1 MNQTTTNLPNRT
13 DLQSCNSLSF
23 GKRMTLPLSGRSLRR
38 GALAVVGL
46 MAVMGVGI
54 SGVQAAGTTNTNS
67 VTTSFNWT
75 NGASWTG
82 GAYPGST
89 NWTLTNNTSL
99 AFFTNLV
106 SQTVTL
112 NDNINL
118 QSITFGTNAYGNTM
132 SGSGTLFLT
141 TGGTILNSSTN
152 VSTTNTI
159 NNNIAFVGGA
169 GTYTFNSAN
178 NNNSNALAINGA
190 ITSSNTGTTT
200 MLVGGAGSNLK
211 IVFGGN
217 ITDTSA
223 NMINLIAGGG
233 GNSPSTVNGLAGAG
247 TGLTFT
253 GNNIL
258 NSLVVGGSFSAS
270 AAALL
275 TGSNN
280 VRTSVNVLQGVA
292 ANASSLVVSGAN
304 GYLIATN
311 GINVGINGILVY
323 DNGATSVAN
332 RFGNSTVTLNGGR
345 FITTA
350 TNTALSTAANVAQIN
365 LGANFTSYLTNNGAA
380 SGANT
385 LTIGSISAGSNATLQ
400 TTLNGATNNGGRV
413 IVTTAPTLTAGILP
427 WAVDTVSGAFLT
439 YSNSGGTNF
448 LGGYGSIS
456 NNVYQTLATLQPT
469 DNVKVTNSTNA
480 TLSASGSVNSLTLA
494 QTSAI
499 TLNLGGFALTNVSGG
514 ILSTGNFGSVI
525 TNGTITAG
533 SGAATNLYLWNLGAS
548 TQTIGSSIVD
558 NGSGV
563 ITLNKSGTG
572 TTALTG
578 TNTYTGDTYIQQ
590 GTLSLASGGVLGS
603 GNYAGGIILNGG
615 TLNFASGTNQTFSG
629 NINGTNGGALLV
641 NGGVLTLS
649 GSSNSFAGITNGMVA
664 SATGLSQLN
673 INGSGTTTSSGNIVV
688 GSSNAP
694 SATNILTVGSGV
706 TLNAQ
711 ANLTIG
717 GNTGLNKLSNAGT
730 INLTNGAA
738 TQYLNIG
745 TGGSG
750 TYTFDTTGNLSIT
763 GSGDRRF
770 QMSAGASNATTIA
783 NFLSGSTS
791 TISYFIV
798 GGSGATNRNT
808 ATIYSNSVVNV
819 TSTNTGFAYSSITN
833 SVNTLAISG
842 GLFSGSTFYF
852 GLSANGSNNLN
863 TLNLGS
869 GSVVL
874 SGSLT
879 TGFGVG
885 STNVFNWTGGTLS
898 AGTIVATNG
907 GSGWAAGNTAS
918 SISNNTLYNTNAGTL
933 AVGNVT
939 NGYAGKTTIQGSY
952 NQNGSATT
960 TFNIFG
966 TTQASAWTGATN
978 AYSFL
983 SATTN
988 AALAGGKVVLNFGS
1002 FVPTSGNTFSLLT
1015 ATAANGLSVA
1025 NISSLLGGANAYTNA
1040 SGSNIAFAGDGLT
1053 YVGLTTNGT
1062 TLTGTASVNQW
1073 KGGSGNWTATNF
1085 SGGVAPNSTSLGGY
1099 FTNNGHPDQ

>member
-54 SGVQAAGTTNTNS
+54 SSVQAAGTTNTNS
-67 VTTSFNWT
+67 ATTSFNWT
-75 NGASWTG
+75 NGPSWTG
-82 GAYPGST
+82 GSYPGST
-89 NWTLTNNTSL
+89 NWTLGNNTSL
-99 AFFTNLV
+99 AYFSALTNIAI
-106 SQTVTL
+106 TL
-112 NDNINL
+112 NDNLNL
-118 QSITFGTNAYGNTM
+118 QSITFNTNAFSNTM

-141 TGGTILNSSTN
+141 TGGTILNSSTTA
-152 VSTTNTI
+152 SATNTI

-200 MLVGGAGSNLK
+200 MLVGGTGSNLK

-233 GNSPSTVNGLAGAG
+233 GNSPSTSTGLGGVG
-247 TGLTFT
+247 TGLSFI
-253 GNNIL
+253 GNNSI
-258 NSLVVGGSFSAS
+258 NSLLVGGSFSSSVS
-270 AAALL
+270 ALF

-292 ANASSLVVSGAN
+292 ANVSSLVVSGAN

-323 DNGATSVAN
+323 DNGTNSITN

-350 TNTALSTAANVAQIN
+350 TNTAGSSSANVTQIN
-365 LGANFTSYLTNNGAA
+365 LGANYTSYLTNNGAA

-385 LTIGSISAGSNATLQ
+385 LTIGSISVGNNATLQ

-413 IVTTAPTLTAGILP
+413 IVTTAPTLTGGILP
-427 WAVDTVSGAFLT
+427 WAVDMASAAFLT

-456 NNVYQTLATLQPT
+456 NNAYLINANAAW
-469 DNVKVTNSTNA
+469 DASSNVAITNNITTNGN
-480 TLSASGSVNSLTLA
+480 LSVNSLSFQQTGPRTL
-494 QTSAI
+494 T
-499 TLNLGGFALTNVSGG
+499 LGGANTLTVVSGG
-514 ILSTGNFGSVI
+514 ILSGGQTNLSGGQYATTI
-525 TNGTITAG
+525 TNGFITAG
-533 SGAATNLYLWNLGAS
+533 SGSATNLYLWNVGS
-548 TQTIGSSIVD
+548 GTQTIGSAIVD
-558 NGSGV
+558 NGSGTV
-563 ITLNKSGTG
+563 TLIRSGTG
-572 TTALTG
+572 ITALTG
-578 TNTYTGDTYIQQ
+578 TNTYTGDTYVQQ

-603 GNYAGGIILNGG
+603 GNYAGQVILNGG
-615 TLNFASGTNQTFSG
+615 TLNFASGTNQTLSG

-649 GSSNSFAGITNGMVA
+649 GNSNSFSTITGGTVTN
-664 SATGLSQLN
+664 STGLSQLN
-673 INGSGTTTSSGNIVV
+673 FAGSGTTTSSGNIAV

-694 SATNILTVGSGV
+694 SATNILTVGSGA

-730 INLTNGAA
+730 INLTNTSASA
-738 TQYLNIG
+738 QYLNIG

-750 TYTFDTTGNLSIT
+750 TSTFDTTGNLSIT

-791 TISYFIV
+791 TVSYFIV
-798 GGSGATNRNT
+798 GGSGQSNNNT
-808 ATIYSNSVVNV
+808 ATIYSNAVVNAQ
-819 TSTNTGFAYSSITN
+819 STNTGFAYSSISN
-833 SVNTLAISG
+833 SVNTLTLSG
-842 GLFSGSTFYF
+842 GLFSGSAFYF
-852 GLSANGSNNLN
+852 GISGNGTNNLN

-869 GSVVL
+869 G
-874 SGSLT
+874 
-879 TGFGVG
+879 
-885 STNVFNWTGGTLS
+885 
-898 AGTIVATNG
+898 TIVT
-907 GSGWAAGNTAS
+907 
-918 SISNNTLYNTNAGTL
+918 
-933 AVGNVT
+933 
-939 NGYAGKTTIQGSY
+939 
-952 NQNGSATT
+952 
-960 TFNIFG
+960 
-966 TTQASAWTGATN
+966 
-978 AYSFL
+978 
-983 SATTN
+983 
-988 AALAGGKVVLNFGS
+988 
-1002 FVPTSGNTFSLLT
+1002 
-1015 ATAANGLSVA
+1015 
-1025 NISSLLGGANAYTNA
+1025 
-1040 SGSNIAFAGDGLT
+1040 
-1053 YVGLTTNGT
+1053 
-1062 TLTGTASVNQW
+1062 
-1073 KGGSGNWTATNF
+1073 
-1085 SGGVAPNSTSLGGY
+1085 
-1099 FTNNGHPDQ
+1099 